1 MGHPICTA
9 IHSQSSMALVVVVA
23 TLPNMYIE
31 RCPRTA
37 RRSDGSR
44 QAEWTRIRRRKGPR
58 ERKREKRKSRRRER
72 RKRGRRDRRERR
84 RLRRRRRKRRRER
97 RKRTRDREIRERG
110 SRCQKVSGANRV
122 NPEIDGGKRRR
133 RRWALEEMASRL
145 IYQLAVRAQRRSSLS
160 HPVPIGGEFGGEA
173 RPKLGED
180 SLGLTGKTRDGLQNH
195 RRLSKNDWVGGTLSR
210 ANFFSWQQ
218 GVYLPCTWTTWLSN
232 CAHPA

>member
-1 MGHPICTA
+1 MYSNSFPILHGISGCCCHTPKHVHRKMSA
-9 IHSQSSMALVVVVA
+9 HRTQKRRISASRVDEDQKK
-23 TLPNMYIE
+23 E
-31 RCPRTA
+31 R
-37 RRSDGSR
+37 S
-44 QAEWTRIRRRKGPR
+44 E
-58 ERKREKRKSRRRER
+58 REKEREEKKAGTRRER